1 MAYLVKH
8 PKSRFWFAVWR
19 DAGGKQIRRSTKA
32 TDRKKAERISRAY
45 EEASLKHRTS
55 RQVREVIASLHREIT
70 GDELVFPTVREFVS
84 AWLERKGPETADA
97 TIAFI
102 RRALLIF

>member
-70 GDELVFPTVREFVS
+70 GDELVFPTVRGLCRHGWN
-84 AWLERKGPETADA
+84 AKGQKLQTRPLH
-97 TIAFI
+97 FI
-102 RRALLIF
+102 SVHF